1 MQEHGRIIA
10 ILQPQTG
17 TSPRTGQPWYS
28 QSYVMEI
35 DGRYTRR
42 VAFSLWG
49 YENNAKAQLQLG
61 EYITMSG
68 EVEAHE
74 HQGRWYN
81 ELRAYDIE
89 KRGQSV
95 LRENY
100 SQPSQPSSQPAC
112 PHPAQPA
119 VYPQAAGVMP
129 ATPPASG
136 SYAPQP
142 QVPPVAYPPNDY
154 PTTPAPGNSGV
165 APY

>member
-10 ILQPQTG
+10 VLQPQTG

-49 YENNAKAQLQLG
+49 YENNMKAQLQLG

-95 LRENY
+95 LRQY
-100 SQPSQPSSQPAC
+100 
-112 PHPAQPA
+112 PAQASAPSATQVPA
-119 VYPQAAGVMP
+119 PSVSPTQTAAPANAQQAAQYAP
-129 ATPPASG
+129 G
-136 SYAPQP
+136 SYAPAP
-142 QVPPVAYPPNDY
+142 QVPTVAYPPNDY
-154 PTTPAPGNSGV
+154 PATPAPGNGGV